1 MFGNVPSFV
10 VAVSGFGKEPSDGG
24 SIMQPVT
31 LSTLT
36 SVKAIAN
43 INLVF
48 MLR

>member
-1 MFGNVPSFV
+1 
-10 VAVSGFGKEPSDGG
+10 
-24 SIMQPVT
+24 MQPVT